1 MLSQVVLYFILVQF
15 HSELHHN
22 QIFEI
27 AKKKKISASL
37 SLTPS

>member
-1 MLSQVVLYFILVQF
+1 MLSQVILYFILVQF

-27 AKKKKISASL
+27 AKKKISASL